1 MVFDP
6 AQKTPPT
13 GGKKPGRK
21 RLVIIAMVVGALL
34 VAAAVGIWWAL
45 QPTAEGEL
53 GSPDAVAEGEKV
65 AADLAEQDTAV
76 IERQTVAGPDLF
88 HYEFDDADLA
98 EGTDGL
104 PFIANQLVVS
114 TTEEAGLAE
123 AEAVAEQIG
132 ARVVGANTLVDDYQL
147 LLDEPLDHEELA
159 ALGDDVTT
167 MPGVEAAA
175 DNLVTPISYG
185 DVDGPQ
191 GGRIWDGSWGSSL
204 GPPTAGNWGMQAVGA
219 PVIWDYADAHPDA
232 LADATVGV
240 VDLFHRDWWHKDL
253 EPDPRAF
260 LPSGAKDDDTSAHGL
275 HVAATIATRQ
285 DQQTGVRGVAPNGHL
300 VISSAGEIRGDGG
313 GPIAWAGDK
322 LGLID
327 RVSVDQALTFV
338 VESGAKVV
346 NMSFGAVDGDRARQ
360 AQEGDESNQKRI
372 TRWADDRARV
382 LNDLLTSHDFL
393 VVKAAGNASC
403 TKEQVDA
410 DENDCSVVGAADAG
424 HGLKGS
430 AGAPLSDHLITVG
443 ATTSVS
449 LGGFEVAWY
458 SDSNA
463 DVVAPGT
470 DILSAWDDDGYHRNS
485 GTSMA
490 APHVSGLA
498 AALFGANPDLT
509 ATEIRQIIIGTS
521 NRSPMVQW
529 DQQDVAET
537 SAPMVNGAAAFQIAL
552 STVDMSDRDRSDFLV
567 TVASGAVIVPGAD
580 ATLSTQLLGTWCLPG
595 DDGVPTADCFN
606 LRDHLVAGEQQTRI
620 VELDDPNAD
629 PNLWPTDPNGH
640 SSTASTVALC
650 DANACDDAD
659 PRVRLRYYP
668 PGAVSDPGSDDPA
681 HDVSYPRLAEITRD
695 DDGNRVMSAPYRLAP
710 GVSGTFSELPFE
722 PNGPP
727 PLAPNDLDGYW
738 RLVNADAPGQNF
750 IIRGET
756 VYYASGEME
765 DIFQVT
771 PEDDGTMFIDVIARE
786 YSDCSEE
793 ASVCAPL
800 GLAVPAG
807 TPTDAVGTG
816 ELLDRDRIWRGQ
828 TGELFVRAPLPAA
841 VDFPPELQGQWC
853 AKDDAENCFSVDVLL
868 ESMPLAFLSGEH
880 ASDVVDGAIDF
891 SICRIANLGAAGCTT
906 SATMFLRY
914 FPSGIEWDCAEFAKD
929 GKLPLGF
936 TACDRDFAQAHDG
949 AEPRLII
956 MPNHQHGKQYVD
968 SVPLYRTDDAR

>member
-13 GGKKPGRK
+13 GGKKSGKK
-21 RLVIIAMVVGALL
+21 RLVIIALVVGALL

-45 QPTAEGEL
+45 QPAAEGEL
-53 GSPDAVAEGEKV
+53 GSPDAVATGEKV
-65 AADLAEQDTAV
+65 AADLAERDTAV
-76 IERQTVAGPDLF
+76 IERQTVASPDLF

-98 EGTDGL
+98 EGNDGL

-114 TTEEAGLAE
+114 TTDEAGLAE

-132 ARVVGANTLVDDYQL
+132 ARVVGANTFVNDYQL
-147 LLDEPLDHEELA
+147 LLDEPLDHEQLA
-159 ALGDDVTT
+159 ALSDDVTT
-167 MPGVEAAA
+167 MSGVEAAE

-185 DVDGPQ
+185 DVDTPQ
-191 GGRIWDGSWGSSL
+191 GGSIWDGSWGSSL
-204 GPPTAGNWGMQAVGA
+204 GPPTVGNWGMQAIGA

-253 EPDPRAF
+253 EPDPQSL

-275 HVAATIATRQ
+275 HVSGTIATRQ

-300 VISSAGEIRGDGG
+300 VISSAGEIRGDD
-313 GPIAWAGDK
+313 AFLSWAGDK
-322 LGLID
+322 LGLVD

-346 NMSFGAVDGDRARQ
+346 NMSFGAVGGDRARE
-360 AQEGDESNQKRI
+360 AQEGDESSQNRI
-372 TRWADDRARV
+372 TRWADDRASV

-403 TKEQVDA
+403 TQEQVDA
-410 DENDCSVVGAADAG
+410 EENDCSVVGAADAG

-470 DILSAWDDDGYHRNS
+470 DILSAWDDDGYHHNT

-509 ATEIRQIIIGTS
+509 ATEVRQIIVGTS
-521 NRSPMVQW
+521 NAAPLAQW
-529 DQQDVAET
+529 NQQADHKT
-537 SAPMVNGAAAFQIAL
+537 SAPMVNGAAAFQVAL
-552 STVDMSDRDRSDFLV
+552 TTTEMGVTDRSDLLT
-567 TVASGAVIVPGAD
+567 TVASGAVSLPGAE
-580 ATLSTQLLGTWCLPG
+580 TKLSTQLLGTWCAAG
-595 DDGVPTADCFN
+595 DDGASTSDCFN
-606 LRDHLVAGEQQTRI
+606 LRDHFIAGEQQTRI
-620 VELDDPNAD
+620 VEPETADRDPS
-629 PNLWPTDPNGH
+629 LWPEDPTGRGSIA
-640 SSTASTVALC
+640 SSVALC
-650 DANACDDAD
+650 DAESCDEAD
-659 PRVRLRYYP
+659 PRVRLRYFP
-668 PGAVSDPGSDDPA
+668 PGAVSDSASNHPA
-681 HDVSYPRLAEITRD
+681 HDVSYPRIAEVTWD
-695 DDGNRVMSAPYRLAP
+695 DEGRRVMGDPYRLAP
-710 GVSGTFSELPFE
+710 GMDGTFADLPFE
-722 PNGPP
+722 ASGPP
-727 PLAPNDLDGYW
+727 PLSPDDLDGYW
-738 RLVNADAPGQNF
+738 RLVGGETTEQNF
-750 IIRGET
+750 IIRDETVHYSSGET
-756 VYYASGEME
+756 EN
-765 DIFQVT
+765 IFQVT
-771 PEDDGTMFIDVIARE
+771 SENDGTMFIDVIARG
-786 YSDCSEE
+786 YSDCAEE

-800 GLAVPAG
+800 GLAIPAG
-807 TPTDAVGTG
+807 TPADTAGAG
-816 ELLDRDRIWRGQ
+816 ELLDHDRIWRGQ
-828 TGELFVRAPLPAA
+828 TGEMFVREPLPAA
-841 VDFPPELQGQWC
+841 VDFPPELRGEWC
-853 AKDDAENCFSVDVLL
+853 AKDDAENCFSVDALL
-868 ESMPLAFLSGEH
+868 ESTPSAFLSGED
-880 ASDVVDGAIDF
+880 ASGVVDGAIDF
-891 SICRIANLGAAGCTT
+891 SICQVANLGADGCTT

-914 FPSGIEWDCAEFAKD
+914 FPSGVEWDCAEFAKD